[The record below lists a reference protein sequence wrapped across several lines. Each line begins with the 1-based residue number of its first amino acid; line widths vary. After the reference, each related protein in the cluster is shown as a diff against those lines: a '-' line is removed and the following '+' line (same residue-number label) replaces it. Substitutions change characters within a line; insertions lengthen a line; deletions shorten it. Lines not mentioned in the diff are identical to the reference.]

1 MSNTIIRE
9 HGNMLDVSINGKFQT
24 VPKCTCGKCIVRRL
38 RENLFT
44 PFPYAKDLASTY
56 KTDYDWK
63 TNPLEDPNLDYNRS
77 KHNSFEGA
85 YKEHIPTSLIST
97 AKMSYKPFKV
107 KEEKKKKPDD
117 EPYKVPFIGKS
128 TYTRHYPD
136 WGVEEGPGEKLPPP
150 EEILV
155 PLRGVPNYKESYPRY
170 DDKYYNTG
178 DPLNFTKPT
187 LKFDG
192 ELDPRTTYNEHY
204 KPTDLSNKIYFPD
217 DQLINGAKG
226 ENTALMPGPNAPG
239 ILGTTYR
246 RDYIKYDDGMCKLRK
261 WLNARNMRYLVI

>member
-56 KTDYDWK
+56 KSDYDWK
-63 TNPLEDPNLDYNRS
+63 TNPIEDPDYNVS

-107 KEEKKKKPDD
+107 KEDKRKKPDE

-128 TYTRHYPD
+128 SYTRHYPD
-136 WGVEEGPGEKLPPP
+136 WGVGEPSGDQ
-150 EEILV
+150 V
-155 PLRGVPNYKESYPRY
+155 P
-170 DDKYYNTG
+170 
-178 DPLNFTKPT
+178 
-187 LKFDG
+187 
-192 ELDPRTTYNEHY
+192 
-204 KPTDLSNKIYFPD
+204 
-217 DQLINGAKG
+217 
-226 ENTALMPGPNAPG
+226 
-239 ILGTTYR
+239 
-246 RDYIKYDDGMCKLRK
+246 
-261 WLNARNMRYLVI
+261 

>member
-1 MSNTIIRE
+1 MSDPANTIIRE

-44 PFPYAKDLASTY
+44 PFPYAKDLSTTY

-63 TNPLEDPNLDYNRS
+63 TNPREGPDYNRS

-85 YKEHIPTSLIST
+85 YKEHIPTTLIST
-97 AKMSYKPFKV
+97 AKMSFRPFKV
-107 KEEKKKKPDD
+107 KEEKKKKPDE

-136 WGVEEGPGEKLPPP
+136 WGVGEPTGDTLPPP
-150 EEILV
+150 EEIIV
-155 PLRGVPNYKESYPRY
+155 PLRGIPNYTESYPRY
-170 DDKYYNTG
+170 DPKYYDTG

-192 ELDPRTTYNEHY
+192 ELDPRTTYNEAY
-204 KPTDLSNKIYFPD
+204 KPTDLTNKIY
-217 DQLINGAKG
+217 LIFLNFK
-226 ENTALMPGPNAPG
+226 N
-239 ILGTTYR
+239 IFH
-246 RDYIKYDDGMCKLRK
+246 YI
-261 WLNARNMRYLVI
+261 